1 MWVVWR
7 FRRSALSS
15 AVFVPSVIFPAR
27 GGVPGNHPLSQKY
40 ALNSIYMRAKNSIQ
54 NYRIYK
60 RISFAKYREVPGTHP
75 LLRKYVLIQIN
86 VPTQIPTED
95 KSEEFVREV
104 TGLKQNKTR
113 RDSLLNPRRRAHR
126 GAQAHTIDL
135 RLCRTCK
142 QHRHSSMFLSAGLSA
157 SPLPREEPRSWGEDH

>member
-27 GGVPGNHPLSQKY
+27 GGGTRKPSPLPK
-40 ALNSIYMRAKNSIQ
+40 IRVKFYMRAKNSIQ